1 MSLCLY
7 RLTAWF
13 VAWLPGMFMVDHGRH
28 GPIQRKILAQ
38 KMIAMNYDDI
48 SDLWMKYDEVCT
60 LSLWYYDYTDYTD

>member
-1 MSLCLY
+1 
-7 RLTAWF
+7 
-13 VAWLPGMFMVDHGRH
+13 MVDHGRH

>member
-13 VAWLPGMFMVDHGRH
+13 VAWLPGMFMVDHGCH

-38 KMIAMNYDDI
+38 KMIIMNYDDI
-48 SDLWMKYDEVCT
+48 SDL
-60 LSLWYYDYTDYTD
+60 